1 MTRTK
6 MPTAHTRL
14 VRLLPDAAPPWRT
27 PMPSQRCRR
36 AAPTTAPRH
45 RGDAPPLWRAHFGSL
60 RETSKTRVSV
70 TRCARCA
77 IASVGRSVGRSSPTR
92 APIERGIGFGHRE
105 SEVVAQRLLL
115 AWLLDGPWRR
125 WRHGGLQRGSDGRPR
140 HVVEDG
146 STWDGST
153 WESFVSTT
161 NDKELSYATRRPVKF
176 SSNREIV
183 ACQNERGLDSRGVP
197 QPIRMR
203 THAFSTCAGTKWLG
217 ATSPRR
223 NRRHTVRPSYA
234 VDRNTSLRPASQSSV
249 TTVLP
254 RDPIV
259 RRPSS
264 VAGSRLSADGRSHA
278 AGRLQSAADET
289 TSGRNRPCVLPA
301 VDSLSAADDDGRISL
316 AGPAN
321 SSPDSERSCSGE
333 REYIS

>member
-1 MTRTK
+1 MR
-6 MPTAHTRL
+6 
-14 VRLLPDAAPPWRT
+14 D
-27 PMPSQRCRR
+27 C
-36 AAPTTAPRH
+36 
-45 RGDAPPLWRAHFGSL
+45 
-60 RETSKTRVSV
+60 
-70 TRCARCA
+70 
-77 IASVGRSVGRSSPTR
+77 VGRSVGRSSPTR

-125 WRHGGLQRGSDGRPR
+125 WQHGGLQRGSDGRPR
-140 HVVEDG
+140 HVEDG

-203 THAFSTCAGTKWLG
+203 TLVRKWIG

-223 NRRHTVRPSYA
+223 NRSHTVRPSYA
-234 VDRNTSLRPASQSSV
+234 VYRNTSLMPASQSSV

-264 VAGSRLSADGRSHA
+264 VVGRRSPALGCQPTVAPTPPADSSLRPTRRPLAAIARVFFQLSTPSLLLLMTAGSVWLDPQTLLR
-278 AGRLQSAADET
+278 
-289 TSGRNRPCVLPA
+289 
-301 VDSLSAADDDGRISL
+301 
-316 AGPAN
+316 
-321 SSPDSERSCSGE
+321 ERSCSGG

>member
-1 MTRTK
+1 MR
-6 MPTAHTRL
+6 
-14 VRLLPDAAPPWRT
+14 D
-27 PMPSQRCRR
+27 C
-36 AAPTTAPRH
+36 
-45 RGDAPPLWRAHFGSL
+45 
-60 RETSKTRVSV
+60 
-70 TRCARCA
+70 
-77 IASVGRSVGRSSPTR
+77 VGRSVGRSSPTR

-140 HVVEDG
+140 HVEDG

-203 THAFSTCAGTKWLG
+203 THAQVRNGLERLRRDAIA
-217 ATSPRR
+217 ATLFALPMLLIATRASCRP
-223 NRRHTVRPSYA
+223 VSRPSRRSCRA
-234 VDRNTSLRPASQSSV
+234 TRSSV
-249 TTVLP
+249 
-254 RDPIV
+254 V
-259 RRPSS
+259 RRPSSVVRRPSSVVGRRSS

-301 VDSLSAADDDGRISL
+301 VDSLSAAADDGRISL

-321 SSPDSERSCSGE
+321 SSP
-333 REYIS
+333 

>member
-1 MTRTK
+1 MR
-6 MPTAHTRL
+6 
-14 VRLLPDAAPPWRT
+14 D
-27 PMPSQRCRR
+27 C
-36 AAPTTAPRH
+36 
-45 RGDAPPLWRAHFGSL
+45 
-60 RETSKTRVSV
+60 
-70 TRCARCA
+70 
-77 IASVGRSVGRSSPTR
+77 VGRSVGRSSPTR

-125 WRHGGLQRGSDGRPR
+125 WQHGGLQRGSDGRPR
-140 HVVEDG
+140 HVEDG

-203 THAFSTCAGTKWLG
+203 TLVRKWIG

-223 NRRHTVRPSYA
+223 NRSHTVRPSYA
-234 VDRNTSLRPASQSSV
+234 VYRNTSLMPASQSSV

-301 VDSLSAADDDGRISL
+301 VDSLSAAADDGRISL

-321 SSPDSERSCSGE
+321 SSP
-333 REYIS
+333 